1 MKNLKSKV
9 DKKPKVHNLQF
20 KADGGFTL
28 IELLV
33 SIAVFAIV
41 VAINTNMFLN
51 AISGQR
57 KAIAT
62 QNVSDSARYAMEIIS
77 REIRMGS
84 SFVLNNSSDI
94 SFISN
99 SENRIGQVLRFVLD
113 NGQIKF
119 DDNFGGNFGST
130 ANAEAITSIQN
141 TNVIFLNFDINN
153 PARQP
158 KITILMN
165 VGSKNASQST
175 GDEIY
180 LQTTIS
186 PRKLNL

>member
-9 DKKPKVHNLQF
+9 DKKSKVHNLQL

-175 GDEIY
+175 GDKIY